1 MPSQRT
7 KKSREIYTAVIR
19 WRHKIIGNRA
29 PGSLAALGRRGPGWA
44 TRVDEM
50 DVTGAFRESAHRA
63 YASQAGMTPDRA
75 DALVAPRDLPPPSAR
90 SQVLKSAH
98 DTLVLVRE
106 LRAFVA
112 RHRADYVREG
122 KDSDTVRDGIE
133 SEVRLSVKA
142 CQAHITMLKST
153 VQEVEAAKTEGVQGV
168 AHMHGVVL
176 IVTEMLQR
184 VAASFDQCREVRFK
198 KVLAEAEHRRRRAPP
213 RPPTPPRRNP
223 EPAPAASTTAEVEG
237 STTETTGTSG
247 QQVQAQVHVT
257 EGDVLVDEL
266 TTLVEQVRKAEGQ
279 VAEMSALSSLFATH
293 VQAQA
298 AQIEQLYAQAVES
311 TRNLESGNVQ
321 LKKTIKRRGEGSFI
335 VGIVLFIAT
344 FSLLFLDWLQG

>member
-1 MPSQRT
+1 
-7 KKSREIYTAVIR
+7 
-19 WRHKIIGNRA
+19 
-29 PGSLAALGRRGPGWA
+29 
-44 TRVDEM
+44 
-50 DVTGAFRESAHRA
+50 
-63 YASQAGMTPDRA
+63 MTPDRA

-213 RPPTPPRRNP
+213 RPPTPPRRNT
-223 EPAPAASTTAEVEG
+223 EPAPAASTTDEG
-237 STTETTGTSG
+237 STTETTETSG
-247 QQVQAQVHVT
+247 HQVQAQVHVT

-266 TTLVEQVRKAEGQ
+266 TTLVEHVRKAEGQ

>member
-19 WRHKIIGNRA
+19 WRYKIIGNRA
-29 PGSLAALGRRGPGWA
+29 PGSLEALGRCGPGWA

-112 RHRADYVREG
+112 KHRADYVREG

-213 RPPTPPRRNP
+213 RPPTPPRRNT
-223 EPAPAASTTAEVEG
+223 EPAPAASTTDEG
-237 STTETTGTSG
+237 STTETTETSG
-247 QQVQAQVHVT
+247 QQVHAQVHVT

>member
-1 MPSQRT
+1 
-7 KKSREIYTAVIR
+7 
-19 WRHKIIGNRA
+19 
-29 PGSLAALGRRGPGWA
+29 
-44 TRVDEM
+44 M

-98 DTLVLVRE
+98 VTLVLVRE
-106 LRAFVA
+106 LRAFVT

-213 RPPTPPRRNP
+213 RPPTPPRRNT
-223 EPAPAASTTAEVEG
+223 EPAPAASTTDEG
-237 STTETTGTSG
+237 STTETTETSG
-247 QQVQAQVHVT
+247 HQVQAQVHST

-279 VAEMSALSSLFATH
+279 VAEMSALSSLCATH

>member
-1 MPSQRT
+1 
-7 KKSREIYTAVIR
+7 
-19 WRHKIIGNRA
+19 
-29 PGSLAALGRRGPGWA
+29 
-44 TRVDEM
+44 M

-106 LRAFVA
+106 LRAFVT

-122 KDSDTVRDGIE
+122 KDSDTVRDGIDF
-133 SEVRLSVKA
+133 EVRLSVKA

-213 RPPTPPRRNP
+213 RPPTPPRRNT
-223 EPAPAASTTAEVEG
+223 EPAPAASTTDEG
-237 STTETTGTSG
+237 STTETTETSG
-247 QQVQAQVHVT
+247 HQVQAQVHST

>member
-1 MPSQRT
+1 
-7 KKSREIYTAVIR
+7 
-19 WRHKIIGNRA
+19 
-29 PGSLAALGRRGPGWA
+29 
-44 TRVDEM
+44 M

-153 VQEVEAAKTEGVQGV
+153 VQEVEAAKSEGVQGV

-213 RPPTPPRRNP
+213 RPPTPPRRNT
-223 EPAPAASTTAEVEG
+223 EPAPAASTTDEG
-237 STTETTGTSG
+237 STTETTETSG

-321 LKKTIKRRGEGSFI
+321 LKKTIKRRGGRVVHRRYRAVHSNLQPFVPRLASRVNLVLVVRRI
-335 VGIVLFIAT
+335 VVY
-344 FSLLFLDWLQG
+344 

>member
-1 MPSQRT
+1 
-7 KKSREIYTAVIR
+7 
-19 WRHKIIGNRA
+19 
-29 PGSLAALGRRGPGWA
+29 
-44 TRVDEM
+44 M
-50 DVTGAFRESAHRA
+50 DVSDAFREAAHRA
-63 YASQAGMTPDRA
+63 YASQSGMTPDRA

-90 SQVLKSAH
+90 SPVLKSAH

-106 LRAFVA
+106 LRAFVT
-112 RHRADYVREG
+112 RHRADYLREG
-122 KDSDTVRDGIE
+122 KDSDSVRDGIE

-153 VQEVEAAKTEGVQGV
+153 VQEVEAGKTEGVQGV

-176 IVTEMLQR
+176 ILTEFLQR

-198 KVLAEAEHRRRRAPP
+198 KVLAAAEHRRRRAPP
-213 RPPTPPRRNP
+213 RPTTPPQRRNA
-223 EPAPAASTTAEVEG
+223 EPTPAASTT
-237 STTETTGTSG
+237 ETVGDESSID
-247 QQVQAQVHVT
+247 QQRQAQAQAQAQVHET
-257 EGDVLVDEL
+257 EGDALVDEL
-266 TTLVEQVRKAEGQ
+266 TTLVEQVRRAEGQ
-279 VAEMSALSSLFATH
+279 VAELSALSSLFATH

>member
-1 MPSQRT
+1 MG
-7 KKSREIYTAVIR
+7 TAR
-19 WRHKIIGNRA
+19 
-29 PGSLAALGRRGPGWA
+29 PGAAALGRGGPGWA

-223 EPAPAASTTAEVEG
+223 EQTPAASTTDEG
-237 STTETTGTSG
+237 STTETTETSG

>member
-1 MPSQRT
+1 
-7 KKSREIYTAVIR
+7 
-19 WRHKIIGNRA
+19 
-29 PGSLAALGRRGPGWA
+29 
-44 TRVDEM
+44 M
-50 DVTGAFRESAHRA
+50 DVSDAFREAAHRA
-63 YASQAGMTPDRA
+63 YASQSGMTPDRA

-90 SQVLKSAH
+90 SPVLKSAH

-106 LRAFVA
+106 LRAFVT
-112 RHRADYVREG
+112 RHRADYLREG
-122 KDSDTVRDGIE
+122 KDSDSVRDGIE

-153 VQEVEAAKTEGVQGV
+153 VQEVEAGKTEGVQGV

-176 IVTEMLQR
+176 ILTEFLQR

-198 KVLAEAEHRRRRAPP
+198 KVLAAAEHRRRRAPP
-213 RPPTPPRRNP
+213 RPTTPPQRRNA
-223 EPAPAASTTAEVEG
+223 EPTPAASTT
-237 STTETTGTSG
+237 ETVGDESSID
-247 QQVQAQVHVT
+247 QQRQAQAQAQAQAQVHET
-257 EGDVLVDEL
+257 EGDALVDEL

-279 VAEMSALSSLFATH
+279 VAELSALSSLFATH

>member
-1 MPSQRT
+1 
-7 KKSREIYTAVIR
+7 
-19 WRHKIIGNRA
+19 
-29 PGSLAALGRRGPGWA
+29 
-44 TRVDEM
+44 M
-50 DVTGAFRESAHRA
+50 DVSDAFREAAHRA
-63 YASQAGMTPDRA
+63 YASQSGMTPDHA

-90 SQVLKSAH
+90 SPVLKSAH

-106 LRAFVA
+106 LRAFVT
-112 RHRADYVREG
+112 RHRADYLREG

-153 VQEVEAAKTEGVQGV
+153 VQEVEAGKTEGVQGV

-176 IVTEMLQR
+176 ILTEFLQR

-198 KVLAEAEHRRRRAPP
+198 KVLAAAEHRRRRAPP
-213 RPPTPPRRNP
+213 RPTTPSQRRNA
-223 EPAPAASTTAEVEG
+223 EPTPAASTT
-237 STTETTGTSG
+237 ETVGDESSID
-247 QQVQAQVHVT
+247 QQRQAQAQAQVQET
-257 EGDVLVDEL
+257 EGDALVDEL
-266 TTLVEQVRKAEGQ
+266 TTLVEQVRRAEGQ
-279 VAEMSALSSLFATH
+279 VAELSALSSLFATH

>member
-1 MPSQRT
+1 
-7 KKSREIYTAVIR
+7 
-19 WRHKIIGNRA
+19 
-29 PGSLAALGRRGPGWA
+29 
-44 TRVDEM
+44 M
-50 DVTGAFRESAHRA
+50 DVSDAFREAAHRA
-63 YASQAGMTPDRA
+63 YASQSGMTPDRA

-90 SQVLKSAH
+90 SPVLKSAH

-106 LRAFVA
+106 LRAFVT
-112 RHRADYVREG
+112 RHRADYLREG

-153 VQEVEAAKTEGVQGV
+153 VQEVEAGKTEGVQGV

-176 IVTEMLQR
+176 ILTEFLQR

-198 KVLAEAEHRRRRAPP
+198 KVLAAAEHRRRRAPP
-213 RPPTPPRRNP
+213 WPTTPSQRRNA
-223 EPAPAASTTAEVEG
+223 EPTPAASTT
-237 STTETTGTSG
+237 ETVGDESSID
-247 QQVQAQVHVT
+247 QQRQAQAQAQVHET
-257 EGDVLVDEL
+257 EGDALVDEL
-266 TTLVEQVRKAEGQ
+266 TTLVEQVRRAEGQ
-279 VAEMSALSSLFATH
+279 VAELSALSSLFATH

>member
-1 MPSQRT
+1 
-7 KKSREIYTAVIR
+7 
-19 WRHKIIGNRA
+19 
-29 PGSLAALGRRGPGWA
+29 
-44 TRVDEM
+44 M

-98 DTLVLVRE
+98 VTLVLVRE
-106 LRAFVA
+106 LRAFVT

-213 RPPTPPRRNP
+213 TPPRRNT
-223 EPAPAASTTAEVEG
+223 EPAPAASTTDEG
-237 STTETTGTSG
+237 STTETTETSG
-247 QQVQAQVHVT
+247 HQVQAQVHST

>member
-1 MPSQRT
+1 
-7 KKSREIYTAVIR
+7 
-19 WRHKIIGNRA
+19 
-29 PGSLAALGRRGPGWA
+29 
-44 TRVDEM
+44 M

-122 KDSDTVRDGIE
+122 KDSDTVRDGIDF
-133 SEVRLSVKA
+133 EVRLSVKA

-213 RPPTPPRRNP
+213 RPPTPPRRNT
-223 EPAPAASTTAEVEG
+223 EPAPAASTTDEG
-237 STTETTGTSG
+237 STTETTETSG

>member
-1 MPSQRT
+1 
-7 KKSREIYTAVIR
+7 
-19 WRHKIIGNRA
+19 
-29 PGSLAALGRRGPGWA
+29 
-44 TRVDEM
+44 M

-98 DTLVLVRE
+98 VTLVLVRE
-106 LRAFVA
+106 LRAFVT

-184 VAASFDQCREVRFK
+184 VAASFDQCRKVRFK

-213 RPPTPPRRNP
+213 RPPTPPRRNT
-223 EPAPAASTTAEVEG
+223 EPAPAASTTDEG
-237 STTETTGTSG
+237 STTETTETSG

>member
-1 MPSQRT
+1 
-7 KKSREIYTAVIR
+7 
-19 WRHKIIGNRA
+19 
-29 PGSLAALGRRGPGWA
+29 
-44 TRVDEM
+44 M
-50 DVTGAFRESAHRA
+50 DVSDAFREAAHRA
-63 YASQAGMTPDRA
+63 YASQSGMTPDHA

-90 SQVLKSAH
+90 SPVLKSAH

-106 LRAFVA
+106 LRAFVT
-112 RHRADYVREG
+112 RPRADYLREG

-153 VQEVEAAKTEGVQGV
+153 VQEVEAGKTEGVQGV

-176 IVTEMLQR
+176 ILTEFLQR

-198 KVLAEAEHRRRRAPP
+198 KVLAAAEHRRRRAPP
-213 RPPTPPRRNP
+213 RPTTPSQRRNA
-223 EPAPAASTTAEVEG
+223 EPTPAASTT
-237 STTETTGTSG
+237 ETVGDESSID
-247 QQVQAQVHVT
+247 QQRQAQAQAQVHET
-257 EGDVLVDEL
+257 EGDALVDEL
-266 TTLVEQVRKAEGQ
+266 TTLVEQVRRAEGQ
-279 VAEMSALSSLFATH
+279 VAELSALSSLFATH

>member
-1 MPSQRT
+1 
-7 KKSREIYTAVIR
+7 
-19 WRHKIIGNRA
+19 
-29 PGSLAALGRRGPGWA
+29 
-44 TRVDEM
+44 M
-50 DVTGAFRESAHRA
+50 DVSGAFRESAHRA

-106 LRAFVA
+106 LRAFVT

-213 RPPTPPRRNP
+213 RPPTPPRRNT
-223 EPAPAASTTAEVEG
+223 EPRRAASTTDEGEG
-237 STTETTGTSG
+237 STTEINETSG
-247 QQVQAQVHVT
+247 HQGQAQVHVT

-311 TRNLESGNVQ
+311 TRDLESGNVQ
-321 LKKTIKRRGEGSFI
+321 RKKPIKRRGEGSFI

-344 FSLLFLDWLQG
+344 FGLLFLDWLQG

>member
-1 MPSQRT
+1 
-7 KKSREIYTAVIR
+7 
-19 WRHKIIGNRA
+19 
-29 PGSLAALGRRGPGWA
+29 
-44 TRVDEM
+44 M
-50 DVTGAFRESAHRA
+50 DVTGAFRESAHRT

-184 VAASFDQCREVRFK
+184 VVASFDQCRKVRFK

-213 RPPTPPRRNP
+213 RPPTPPRRNT
-223 EPAPAASTTAEVEG
+223 EPAPAASTTAEG
-237 STTETTGTSG
+237 SNTETTETSG
-247 QQVQAQVHVT
+247 HQVQAQVHVT

>member
-1 MPSQRT
+1 
-7 KKSREIYTAVIR
+7 
-19 WRHKIIGNRA
+19 
-29 PGSLAALGRRGPGWA
+29 
-44 TRVDEM
+44 M

-98 DTLVLVRE
+98 VTLVLVRE

-213 RPPTPPRRNP
+213 RPPTPPRRNT
-223 EPAPAASTTAEVEG
+223 EPAPAASTTDEG
-237 STTETTGTSG
+237 STTETTETSG
-247 QQVQAQVHVT
+247 HQVQAQVHST

>member
-1 MPSQRT
+1 
-7 KKSREIYTAVIR
+7 
-19 WRHKIIGNRA
+19 
-29 PGSLAALGRRGPGWA
+29 
-44 TRVDEM
+44 
-50 DVTGAFRESAHRA
+50 
-63 YASQAGMTPDRA
+63 MTPDRA

-112 RHRADYVREG
+112 KHRADYVREG

-213 RPPTPPRRNP
+213 RPPTPPRRNT
-223 EPAPAASTTAEVEG
+223 EPAPAASTTDEG
-237 STTETTGTSG
+237 STTETTETSG
-247 QQVQAQVHVT
+247 HQVQAQVHST

>member
-1 MPSQRT
+1 MG
-7 KKSREIYTAVIR
+7 TAR
-19 WRHKIIGNRA
+19 
-29 PGSLAALGRRGPGWA
+29 PGAAALGRRGPGWA
-44 TRVDEM
+44 TRFDEM
-50 DVTGAFRESAHRA
+50 DVSGAFRESAHRA

-106 LRAFVA
+106 LRAFVT

-213 RPPTPPRRNP
+213 RPPTPPRRNT
-223 EPAPAASTTAEVEG
+223 EPRRAASTTDEGEG
-237 STTETTGTSG
+237 STTEINETSG
-247 QQVQAQVHVT
+247 HQVQAQVHVT

-344 FSLLFLDWLQG
+344 FGLLFLDWLQG

>member
-1 MPSQRT
+1 
-7 KKSREIYTAVIR
+7 
-19 WRHKIIGNRA
+19 
-29 PGSLAALGRRGPGWA
+29 
-44 TRVDEM
+44 M
-50 DVTGAFRESAHRA
+50 DVSDAFREAAHRA
-63 YASQAGMTPDRA
+63 YASQSGMTPDRA

-90 SQVLKSAH
+90 SPVLKSAH

-106 LRAFVA
+106 LRAFVT
-112 RHRADYVREG
+112 RHRADYLREG

-153 VQEVEAAKTEGVQGV
+153 VQEVEAGKTEGVQGV

-176 IVTEMLQR
+176 ILTEFLQR

-198 KVLAEAEHRRRRAPP
+198 KVLAAAEHRRRRAPP
-213 RPPTPPRRNP
+213 RPTTPSQRRNA
-223 EPAPAASTTAEVEG
+223 EPTPAASTT
-237 STTETTGTSG
+237 ETVGDESSID
-247 QQVQAQVHVT
+247 QQRQAQAQAQVHET
-257 EGDVLVDEL
+257 EGDALVDEL
-266 TTLVEQVRKAEGQ
+266 TTLVEQVRRAEGQ
-279 VAEMSALSSLFATH
+279 VAELSALSSLFATH

>member
-1 MPSQRT
+1 M
-7 KKSREIYTAVIR
+7 
-19 WRHKIIGNRA
+19 
-29 PGSLAALGRRGPGWA
+29 
-44 TRVDEM
+44 
-50 DVTGAFRESAHRA
+50 
-63 YASQAGMTPDRA
+63 
-75 DALVAPRDLPPPSAR
+75 
-90 SQVLKSAH
+90 LKSAH

-112 RHRADYVREG
+112 KHRADYVREG

-247 QQVQAQVHVT
+247 HQTQAQVHVT

-266 TTLVEQVRKAEGQ
+266 TTLVEHVRKAEGQ

>member
-1 MPSQRT
+1 
-7 KKSREIYTAVIR
+7 
-19 WRHKIIGNRA
+19 
-29 PGSLAALGRRGPGWA
+29 
-44 TRVDEM
+44 M

-213 RPPTPPRRNP
+213 RPPTPPRRN
-223 EPAPAASTTAEVEG
+223 S
-237 STTETTGTSG
+237 
-247 QQVQAQVHVT
+247 
-257 EGDVLVDEL
+257 
-266 TTLVEQVRKAEGQ
+266 
-279 VAEMSALSSLFATH
+279 
-293 VQAQA
+293 
-298 AQIEQLYAQAVES
+298 
-311 TRNLESGNVQ
+311 
-321 LKKTIKRRGEGSFI
+321 RRSPRRSWRR
-335 VGIVLFIAT
+335 ARR
-344 FSLLFLDWLQG
+344 

>member
-1 MPSQRT
+1 
-7 KKSREIYTAVIR
+7 
-19 WRHKIIGNRA
+19 
-29 PGSLAALGRRGPGWA
+29 
-44 TRVDEM
+44 M
-50 DVTGAFRESAHRA
+50 DVSDAFREAAHRA
-63 YASQAGMTPDRA
+63 YASQSGMTPNHA

-90 SQVLKSAH
+90 SPVLKSAH

-106 LRAFVA
+106 LRAFVT
-112 RHRADYVREG
+112 RHRADYLREG

-153 VQEVEAAKTEGVQGV
+153 VQEVEAGKTEGVQGV

-176 IVTEMLQR
+176 ILTEFLQR

-198 KVLAEAEHRRRRAPP
+198 KVLASAEHRRRRAPP
-213 RPPTPPRRNP
+213 KPPTPPRRNR
-223 EPAPAASTTAEVEG
+223 EPTPAASTT
-237 STTETTGTSG
+237 ETIGDESSID
-247 QQVQAQVHVT
+247 QQQRQAQAQVHET
-257 EGDVLVDEL
+257 EGDALVDEL
-266 TTLVEQVRKAEGQ
+266 TTLVEQVRRAEGQ
-279 VAEMSALSSLFATH
+279 VAELSALSSLFATH

>member
-1 MPSQRT
+1 
-7 KKSREIYTAVIR
+7 
-19 WRHKIIGNRA
+19 
-29 PGSLAALGRRGPGWA
+29 
-44 TRVDEM
+44 M

-213 RPPTPPRRNP
+213 TPPRRNT
-223 EPAPAASTTAEVEG
+223 EPAPAASTTDEG
-237 STTETTGTSG
+237 STTETTETSG
-247 QQVQAQVHVT
+247 HQVQAQVHST

>member
-1 MPSQRT
+1 
-7 KKSREIYTAVIR
+7 
-19 WRHKIIGNRA
+19 
-29 PGSLAALGRRGPGWA
+29 
-44 TRVDEM
+44 M
-50 DVTGAFRESAHRA
+50 DVSDAFREAAHRA
-63 YASQAGMTPDRA
+63 YASQSGMTPDRA

-90 SQVLKSAH
+90 SPVLKSAH

-106 LRAFVA
+106 LRAFVT
-112 RHRADYVREG
+112 RHRADYLREG

-153 VQEVEAAKTEGVQGV
+153 VQEVEAGKTEGVQGV

-176 IVTEMLQR
+176 ILTEFLQR

-198 KVLAEAEHRRRRAPP
+198 KVLAAAEHRRRRAPP
-213 RPPTPPRRNP
+213 RPTTPSQRRNA
-223 EPAPAASTTAEVEG
+223 EPTPAASTT
-237 STTETTGTSG
+237 ETVGDESSID
-247 QQVQAQVHVT
+247 QQRQAQAQAQVHET
-257 EGDVLVDEL
+257 EGDALVDEL

-279 VAEMSALSSLFATH
+279 VAELSALSSLFATH

>member
-1 MPSQRT
+1 
-7 KKSREIYTAVIR
+7 
-19 WRHKIIGNRA
+19 
-29 PGSLAALGRRGPGWA
+29 
-44 TRVDEM
+44 M

-106 LRAFVA
+106 LRAFVT

-213 RPPTPPRRNP
+213 RPPTPPRKNT
-223 EPAPAASTTAEVEG
+223 EPAPAASTTDEG
-237 STTETTGTSG
+237 STTETTETSG
-247 QQVQAQVHVT
+247 QQVHAQVHVT

>member
-1 MPSQRT
+1 
-7 KKSREIYTAVIR
+7 
-19 WRHKIIGNRA
+19 
-29 PGSLAALGRRGPGWA
+29 
-44 TRVDEM
+44 M

-213 RPPTPPRRNP
+213 RPPTPPRRNT
-223 EPAPAASTTAEVEG
+223 EPAPAASTTARLRVQPPR
-237 STTETTGTSG
+237 SMRR
-247 QQVQAQVHVT
+247 QV
-257 EGDVLVDEL
+257 
-266 TTLVEQVRKAEGQ
+266 
-279 VAEMSALSSLFATH
+279 
-293 VQAQA
+293 
-298 AQIEQLYAQAVES
+298 
-311 TRNLESGNVQ
+311 TRY
-321 LKKTIKRRGEGSFI
+321 RRRC
-335 VGIVLFIAT
+335 T
-344 FSLLFLDWLQG
+344 

>member
-1 MPSQRT
+1 MG
-7 KKSREIYTAVIR
+7 TAR
-19 WRHKIIGNRA
+19 
-29 PGSLAALGRRGPGWA
+29 PGAAALGRRGPGWA
-44 TRVDEM
+44 TRFDEM
-50 DVTGAFRESAHRA
+50 DVSGAFRESAHRA

-106 LRAFVA
+106 LRAFVN

-153 VQEVEAAKTEGVQGV
+153 VQEVEAAKMEGVQGV

-213 RPPTPPRRNP
+213 RPPTPPRRNT
-223 EPAPAASTTAEVEG
+223 EPRRAASTTDEGEG
-237 STTETTGTSG
+237 STTEINETSG
-247 QQVQAQVHVT
+247 HQVQAQVHVT

-344 FSLLFLDWLQG
+344 FGLLFLDWLQG

>member
-1 MPSQRT
+1 
-7 KKSREIYTAVIR
+7 
-19 WRHKIIGNRA
+19 
-29 PGSLAALGRRGPGWA
+29 
-44 TRVDEM
+44 M

-106 LRAFVA
+106 LRAFVT

-153 VQEVEAAKTEGVQGV
+153 VQEVEAAKSEGVQGV

-213 RPPTPPRRNP
+213 TPPRRNT
-223 EPAPAASTTAEVEG
+223 EPAPAASTTDEG
-237 STTETTGTSG
+237 STTETTETSG
-247 QQVQAQVHVT
+247 HQVQAQVHST

>member
-1 MPSQRT
+1 
-7 KKSREIYTAVIR
+7 
-19 WRHKIIGNRA
+19 
-29 PGSLAALGRRGPGWA
+29 
-44 TRVDEM
+44 
-50 DVTGAFRESAHRA
+50 
-63 YASQAGMTPDRA
+63 MTPDRA

-213 RPPTPPRRNP
+213 RPPTPPRRNT
-223 EPAPAASTTAEVEG
+223 EPAPAASTTDEG
-237 STTETTGTSG
+237 STTETTETSG
-247 QQVQAQVHVT
+247 HQVQAQVHVT

>member
-1 MPSQRT
+1 
-7 KKSREIYTAVIR
+7 
-19 WRHKIIGNRA
+19 
-29 PGSLAALGRRGPGWA
+29 
-44 TRVDEM
+44 
-50 DVTGAFRESAHRA
+50 
-63 YASQAGMTPDRA
+63 MTPDRA

-213 RPPTPPRRNP
+213 RPPTPPRRNT
-223 EPAPAASTTAEVEG
+223 EPAPAASTTDEG
-237 STTETTGTSG
+237 STTETTETSG